1 MKKLILLFILVCLS
15 LTKAY
20 AGIDES
26 TNNATAPIAKWIR
39 LFNISL
45 FGARCPIVVLWL
57 VIGVIS
63 LTYHLPFINI
73 KGSKHLIALVRDDCF
88 DP

>member
-26 TNNATAPIAKWIR
+26 TNNATAPIAK
-39 LFNISL
+39 
-45 FGARCPIVVLWL
+45 
-57 VIGVIS
+57 
-63 LTYHLPFINI
+63 
-73 KGSKHLIALVRDDCF
+73 
-88 DP
+88 